1 MSATVLPSP
10 DTRMAELRGGRVSEA
25 TASAIG
31 SLGKLGLYVD
41 QKLAEANVEQE
52 LTTAQQA
59 YVNEV
64 NKGTAGPQS
73 VLENTD
79 YVTYGGLRMDVAD
92 NPQYVKELEEVRRRL
107 SREKSA
113 LDQGARSTLAFEA
126 RVEDITRKAIA
137 KRPGL
142 RRELTAVAA
151 GTLGFDPTGAQLRNL
166 MKEASAEREASAFD
180 KGRAEAQK
188 ARGNAY
194 ELAKMANPNGD
205 EASWL
210 AAADTYLSVE
220 RDRTNLDNV
229 IQIFKNKSQL
239 TEGERETY
247 ITAYGQKLD
256 DALTAQ
262 MMLSDPMAY
271 STQEGWDGAL
281 MAVNKQLESALGNVR
296 RDFAAHPD
304 WQQNPLARAEME
316 KKLQT
321 LEADKRNTIAKMSEL
336 WKSSIDA
343 KTGSI
348 NAALAQERFNALMT
362 IKKELRPYP
371 NLYEL
376 VMLGNFS
383 LTNAAMPNWMAG
395 NEVLGKAINTLNKA
409 SLGAT
414 PPATPAGGG
423 ASTSPSDRAPSPAA
437 QRADEE
443 RRAYNSGT
451 KGTDEQNLYYYSG
464 AMRTAAMLI
473 GTTQSNEELERK
485 SGAEI
490 SKVIAEGV
498 RGIYVPGGG
507 YALGDRTVQF
517 ANVEAM
523 DDNPRAARPE
533 EAVLDV
539 ATALVQ
545 NPGKIKYMDDNGRNQ
560 LATGLNT
567 ARTVYHNQLVRNVS
581 GAGELIKAEIRK
593 GQDGRPLLTFVPRN
607 DTRGSIEQSKA
618 LIANNALASRWN
630 RVMEAQWQLH
640 PDSRDILAQDMVK
653 VAGVW
658 GAT

>member
-1 MSATVLPSP
+1 MGTAVLQGP

-25 TASAIG
+25 TSSAIQ
-31 SLGKLGLYVD
+31 SIGKLGLYVD
-41 QKLAEANVEQE
+41 QKLAEANVERD

-73 VLENTD
+73 VLEATD
-79 YVTYGGLRMDVAD
+79 YVTYGGLHMDVAD

-113 LDQGARSTLAFEA
+113 LSQGVRSTLAFEA

-151 GTLGFDPTGAQLRNL
+151 GTLGFDPTGAQLRSL
-166 MKEASAEREASAFD
+166 MKEATAEREASDFD

-188 ARGNAY
+188 ARGKAY
-194 ELAKMANPNGD
+194 ELARIANPNGD

-220 RDRTNLDNV
+220 KDRANLDNV
-229 IQIFKNKSQL
+229 IQIFKNKAQL

-281 MAVNKQLESALGNVR
+281 MAVNKQLETALGNVR
-296 RDFAAHPD
+296 REFAAHPD
-304 WQQNPLARAEME
+304 WQYNPLARAEME

-336 WKSSIDA
+336 WKSSIDT
-343 KTGSI
+343 KTGAI

-395 NEVLGKAINTLNKA
+395 NEVLGKAISTLNKA
-409 SLGAT
+409 SLGDAPT
-414 PPATPAGGG
+414 KPPAGG
-423 ASTSPSDRAPSPAA
+423 APRPPSPAA

-451 KGTDEQNLYYYSG
+451 KGTNEQNLFYYSG
-464 AMRTAAMLI
+464 ALRTAATLI
-473 GTTQSNEELERK
+473 GTKQPNEELEQR

-490 SKVIAEGV
+490 SKVVAEGV

-507 YALGDRTVQF
+507 YSLGGRTVQF

-533 EAVLDV
+533 EAVLDI

-545 NPGKIKYMDDNGRNQ
+545 NPEKIKYMDDDGRNQ
-560 LATGLNT
+560 LASGLNT

-581 GAGELIKAEIRK
+581 GAGEHIKAEIRK

-607 DTRGSIEQSKA
+607 NTRDSNEQSKA
-618 LIANNALASRWN
+618 LVANNALASRWN

-658 GAT
+658 GAN